1 VYSTIRASGE
11 NGIYLAKLAKAT
23 GWSER
28 EIGNIIAPLIVSGCV
43 TSAQKRTKTKNGIRY
58 CRVLS
63 QTKGVHMRTFLDWL
77 VFEQI
82 RHNPDNTYIGLRST
96 IKGIPGNQL
105 IKSLERLQ
113 NRRSLGQLRE

>member
-1 VYSTIRASGE
+1 MQSTNGSSVNWAKVNEVYSTIRANGE
-11 NGIYLAKLAKAT
+11 SGIYLAKLAKAT

-28 EIGNIIAPLIVSGCV
+28 EISNIIAPLVISGVV
-43 TSAQKRTKTKNGIRY
+43 TSQQKRTKTKSGIRY

-82 RHNPDNTYIGLRST
+82 RNNPNKT
-96 IKGIPGNQL
+96 
-105 IKSLERLQ
+105 
-113 NRRSLGQLRE
+113 